1 MVTDYKFKICLVGE
15 PAVGKTSLVKRFVY
29 NVFSDFYLT
38 TIGTNVYKKTVNVNG
53 KKVDLIIWDIMGQET
68 FRQILCTA
76 YFYGAEAL
84 IAVGDLTRED
94 TFIAL
99 PEWKNAALRVVKKEM
114 PVVLLANKS
123 DLEWTVSEDTVNETG
138 HELSADATCITS
150 AKTGEN
156 VNEAFIKVAEL
167 LLKNRNS

>member
-68 FRQILCTA
+68 FRQILSTA

-99 PEWKNAALRVVKKEM
+99 PEWKNAALRVVNKEI

-123 DLEWTVSEDTVNETG
+123 DLEWAVSEETVNETG
-138 HELSADATCITS
+138 HELSADATYITS